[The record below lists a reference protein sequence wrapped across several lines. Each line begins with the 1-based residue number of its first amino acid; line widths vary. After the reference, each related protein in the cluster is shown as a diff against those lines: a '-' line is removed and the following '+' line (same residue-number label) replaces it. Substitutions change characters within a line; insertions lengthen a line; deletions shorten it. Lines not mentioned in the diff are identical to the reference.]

1 MPKKDPRIDT
11 YIGNAADFAK
21 PILKHIR
28 KLIHRGC
35 PAVEETMKWS
45 FPHFEY
51 RGILCGMAAFK
62 AHVALNFWKWALLFG
77 EDNSAKSG
85 EAMGQFGRIT
95 SLDDLPPDKV
105 MLHHIR
111 EAVRLNEEG
120 VKPSL
125 REKRSKPP
133 LEIPGYLATA
143 LRKNKK
149 ALAAFESFSV
159 SHKRE
164 YVEWITEARREET
177 RQRRLA
183 TAIKWMAQGKSRDW
197 KYQ

>member
-28 KLIHRGC
+28 KLVHHGC

-45 FPHFEY
+45 FPHFES

-62 AHVALNFWKWALLFG
+62 AHVALNFWKWPLLFG
-77 EDNSAKSG
+77 QENSADSKK
-85 EAMGQFGRIT
+85 AMGQFGRIT
-95 SLDDLPPDKV
+95 SLEDLPEDKI
-105 MLHHIR
+105 MLRYIR
-111 EAVRLNEEG
+111 EAARLNEEG
-120 VKPSL
+120 VKPPP

-133 LEIPGYLATA
+133 LKIPDYLTAA
-143 LRKNKK
+143 LRGNKK
-149 ALAAFESFSV
+149 ALATFESFSP

-164 YVEWITEARREET
+164 YVEWITGARRDET

-183 TAIKWMAQGKSRDW
+183 TAVNWMAQGKSRDW